1 MVIVL
6 FLILVLFLLIF
17 KLGSAAL
24 QVREQKG
31 WKILRILFTFEGEKK
46 ERDKYIDAGRSPT
59 LFKWRCGFWFGGS
72 GDREAPSIEEGG
84 VVCNMAWHSLTML
97 PGPCSLFFQTC
108 RAISQGC
115 APVLLSQTATTRPT
129 KRDTVRT
136 RAQYNAHAHS
146 ITATTLPTLLEQCNC
161 VFSGTSPLLCAC
173 WFFHGQR
180 RYVSVLVVDVFY

>member
-84 VVCNMAWHSLTML
+84 VVCNMAWHSPTML

-136 RAQYNAHAHS
+136 NVLFLSSHPS
-146 ITATTLPTLLEQCNC
+146 E
-161 VFSGTSPLLCAC
+161 VVLLC
-173 WFFHGQR
+173 FFWYQPAT
-180 RYVSVLVVDVFY
+180 VCVLVLSRTKTIRICAGGGRLLLQKTSKTSV